1 MAPPLGQLQRQSCS
15 LFNWPALKGVLHKA
29 AESTAG
35 VCVSGVRAKFSKSSQ
50 CVSQWQHM
58 LESLQRNA
66 RMHNLTC
73 KQADGRCAFFYRH
86 KTTVQQSVCDVLQC
100 TCKTC
105 VDLSIC
111 LSLIR
116 HGSSKENKCLF
127 PTSWNVIYLRYAH
140 TVVVKFWLVSQETS
154 RTVRGAGDGRDRLPL
169 KPVSESVN
177 W

>member
-1 MAPPLGQLQRQSCS
+1 MTVSCSSSTSSCTCRLMYFLLLTFIRLLIYFVVFSKVTIIVVLVAPPSGQLQRQSSS

-73 KQADGRCAFFYRH
+73 KQAEGHCAFCYRH
-86 KTTVQQSVCDVLQC
+86 KTTVWQSVCDVQQC

-105 VDLSIC
+105 VDLSVC
-111 LSLIR
+111 PYLS
-116 HGSSKENKCLF
+116 
-127 PTSWNVIYLRYAH
+127 IYLFIY
-140 TVVVKFWLVSQETS
+140 L
-154 RTVRGAGDGRDRLPL
+154 
-169 KPVSESVN
+169 
-177 W
+177 